1 MPTESPVEREPKFAS
16 RQGTSWQRKAVCE
29 EEELGLIQRKL
40 RSPRTFFVFV
50 NSFWLRSS
58 APPPRDTS
66 TKFSLCRTKSC
77 TGGVGGCSSS
87 PRIAAGPHKWFW
99 SVHIDSWQGR
109 LSLQLCHW
117 FILGK
122 RGGRYLLQRFVVGE
136 AGVRELFGRG
146 DFFQDSS
153 HCAYCC

>member
-1 MPTESPVEREPKFAS
+1 MPTESPVEREPMFAS

-50 NSFWLRSS
+50 NNFWLRSS
-58 APPPRDTS
+58 APPPPRDTS

-77 TGGVGGCSSS
+77 TGGKEDV
-87 PRIAAGPHKWFW
+87 
-99 SVHIDSWQGR
+99 V
-109 LSLQLCHW
+109 
-117 FILGK
+117 
-122 RGGRYLLQRFVVGE
+122 LLPGFVVGE